1 MIWIRIAERPCDLL
15 MTLVE
20 ARGLKLVLWDKGR
33 GLITIEIGTC
43 LCLLTHHRS
52 CFVTIQACSI
62 IGIVAKRVSR
72 ALILIGLKHQNDF
85 LAQDRGG
92 ILWHLSL
99 LYLLYLYLLLST
111 MILL

>member
-1 MIWIRIAERPCDLL
+1 

-20 ARGLKLVLWDKGR
+20 ARDLKFVLWDKGR
-33 GLITIEIGTC
+33 GLITIEIGTSLW
-43 LCLLTHHRS
+43 LCIFSHERY
-52 CFVTIQACSI
+52 CFVAIQACSI

-72 ALILIGLKHQNDF
+72 ALILIGLKHQNDS